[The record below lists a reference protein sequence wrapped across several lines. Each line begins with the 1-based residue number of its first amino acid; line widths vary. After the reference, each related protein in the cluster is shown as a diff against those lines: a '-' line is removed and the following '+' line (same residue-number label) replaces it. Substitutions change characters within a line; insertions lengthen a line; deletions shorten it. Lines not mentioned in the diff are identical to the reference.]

1 MASVWAF
8 VWGSVVGQHWVCGD
22 VFDVKSECDLVG
34 VRSGVERENVAD
46 GVTARVVDEL
56 KIVDVLNDVVNV
68 VKNENGI
75 GVHVD
80 DVEEEWR
87 SGKLISRWYVI
98 SMELLRWWMPLRY
111 SRKK

>member
-1 MASVWAF
+1 MWSRR
-8 VWGSVVGQHWVCGD
+8 
-22 VFDVKSECDLVG
+22 

-80 DVEEEWR
+80 DVEEEW
-87 SGKLISRWYVI
+87 SAVGIWIDVNVV
-98 SMELLRWWMPLRY
+98 EEPVDEPVDVVDP
-111 SRKK
+111 